1 MTKAD
6 RMSWR
11 SILICQVAILSLLR
25 PGCRAAGLSV
35 ATQTAS
41 PGQTITVPLFF
52 SAAGIAVA
60 GIQFDLSWPST
71 MHVNIAPG
79 AQLRD
84 SSKLLFSNQL
94 NGGALRCLIAGLNQ
108 DLLPDGE
115 LLRLLIEVDPA
126 APTGDTAVDITQ
138 VVASTPEGEAVPAE
152 DVSTSINVQPA
163 AGASLG
169 AGSILSAA
177 SLTSGPLSPG
187 EIVSIFTPYGSIT
200 PLTILVGGVPA
211 TLLYAGVSQ
220 LNAILPFGLN
230 TQHDIAVELR
240 TGDTTLAAGRFPAAP
255 VSPGLFTQ
263 SADGIG
269 PGAILNQDLT
279 INSIANPAAPGSVIM
294 VFGTGFG
301 AANPPLSD
309 GGIVA
314 SIGNFTTLVT
324 AAVGGLPAEVT
335 YAGPAPGLAPGAA
348 QINIRLPEGVPENST
363 VPVLV
368 TAGGVVVP
376 NAVGVSVQ

>member
-1 MTKAD
+1 
-6 RMSWR
+6 MSWR
-11 SILICQVAILSLLR
+11 SILIYQLAILSLLTPR
-25 PGCRAAGLSV
+25 YRAAGLSA

-41 PGQTITVPLFF
+41 PGQTITVPLLF
-52 SAAGIAVA
+52 SAAGAALA

-71 MHVNIAPG
+71 IHLNIAPG

-84 SSKLLFSNQL
+84 SSKLLFSNQF
-94 NGGALRCLIAGLNQ
+94 NGGAVRCLIVGLNQ

-126 APTGDTAVDITQ
+126 AAPGDTAVEITQ
-138 VVASTPEGEAVPAE
+138 VIASTPDGEAVPAE
-152 DVSTSINVQPA
+152 DVSMSLNVQPA
-163 AGASLG
+163 TGASPG

-177 SLTSGPLSPG
+177 SLTAGPLSPG

-200 PLTILVGGVPA
+200 PLTILVDGLPA
-211 TLLYAGVSQ
+211 TLLYAGASQ
-220 LNAILPFGLN
+220 LNAILPFQLN

-240 TGDTTLAAGRFPAAP
+240 TGDTILAAGRFPTAP
-255 VSPGLFTQ
+255 VSPALFTQ

-279 INSIANPAAPGSVIM
+279 INSIANPAVPGSVIM

-301 AANPPLSD
+301 ASNPPLFN
-309 GGIVA
+309 GGIIA

-324 AAVGGLPAEVT
+324 AAVGGAPAEVT
-335 YAGPAPGLAPGAA
+335 YAGPTPGLPPGAA
-348 QINIRLPEGVPENST
+348 QINIRLPEGVSGNSN
-363 VPVLV
+363 VPVVV